1 MMRKNNSGITLISLV
16 ITIIL
21 LLILATIGISS
32 GISTVRSSRLTKFT
46 TEMKLM
52 QQKVNELY
60 DSYTNNRTVNLAENE
75 YTGTDIANIGNDI
88 SDVSEEQRNEV
99 FSSSG
104 SGITDTSGYKYY
116 NVSIIDGLGIDGVDG
131 EFFVNVAKRSVIS
144 VDGFEYEGNKYYT
157 LEQLPEGLYNV
168 EYNPQQVEGGPTFDV
183 DYKEIGENKW
193 RVTISNI
200 QYDGYINKW
209 NVKYQKEGNDFWNT
223 SENMSFE
230 ISEQGIYKVK
240 LFNEDVETSDE
251 NIRTIE
257 LLGDYIKEG
266 LILHYDAIN
275 NIGEG
280 DSKHSTSTTVWKD
293 LSGNGNDG
301 MLKNFDTTEE
311 SGWKDSFL
319 KFDGVNDTVDTGLEG
334 ATTFTSDDNYTLE
347 IVFNMNNVT
356 ATGSQYE
363 KNDQGIIFG
372 ATDYCGYAIF
382 WDTDSTDKYNLYVAH
397 RYSDG
402 YGNLGNNAMTSISKE
417 ITNINQMNSV
427 SQIYNR
433 TDNKL
438 LMLLNSELVLRKSM
452 IEDYAK
458 EYDRAEYMGNIMIN
472 RTAYMSGTPRI
483 VHSDMNV
490 YSVRIYDRA
499 LTEEETK
506 INQKI
511 DMKRFEF

>member
-1 MMRKNNSGITLISLV
+1 MMRENDSGITLISLV

-32 GISTVRSSRLTKFT
+32 GVSTVKSSQLTKFT
-46 TEMKLM
+46 TEMKVM

-60 DSYTNNRTVNLAENE
+60 DSYTNNRVVNVAGND

-88 SDVSEEQRNEV
+88 SDVSETQRNEV

-104 SGITDTSGYKYY
+104 SGITDTNGYRYY
-116 NVSIIDGLGIDGVDG
+116 NITTIEGLGVDGVDR
-131 EFFVNVAKRSVIS
+131 EFFVNIAKRSVIS

-157 LEQLPEGLYNV
+157 LEQLPDGLYNV
-168 EYNPQQVEGGPTFDV
+168 EYTPQEVEGPTFDV
-183 DYKEIGENKW
+183 DYKEIGRNKW
-193 RVTISNI
+193 RVTISNV
-200 QYDGYINKW
+200 QYDGYIEKW

-230 ISEQGIYKVK
+230 ITEQGIYKVK
-240 LFNEDVETSDE
+240 LFNESVETSDE
-251 NIRTIE
+251 NVKTVE
-257 LLGDYIKEG
+257 LLGDYTKEG

-275 NIGEG
+275 NTGEG

-301 MLKNFDTTEE
+301 VLKNFDTTEE

-334 ATTFTSDDNYTLE
+334 ATTFTSEDNYTLE
-347 IVFNMNNVT
+347 IVFNMNKIT
-356 ATGSQYE
+356 STGSKYE
-363 KNDQGIIFG
+363 KLNQGIIFG
-372 ATDYCGYAIF
+372 ATYYCGYAIY
-382 WDTDSTDKYNLYVAH
+382 WQADSLDQYSLCVAH

-402 YGNLGNNAMTSISKE
+402 HGILDNVMTGITKK
-417 ITNINQMNSV
+417 ITNITQMNSV

-433 TDNKL
+433 ADNKFS
-438 LMLLNSELVLRKSM
+438 MLLNGELVLGQGMK
-452 IEDYAK
+452 EDYIK
-458 EYDRAEYMGNIMIN
+458 EYDMAEHMGNIMIN
-472 RTAYMSGTPRI
+472 RQSAMSGNPGM
-483 VHSDMNV
+483 VYSDMNV

-499 LTEEETK
+499 LTEEQTK

-511 DMKRFEF
+511 DMKRFNF